1 MAAWL
6 GGGMRVVIAGASGF
20 LGTHLSTH
28 LRVQGH
34 EVTALVRREPSSSH
48 ESRWDPAAGTVDA
61 GVIGR
66 ADAVVNLAGASIAAN
81 PHSKKHAREV
91 LESRVSTTRLLA
103 STIAASERPPAFV
116 AGNGISWY
124 GDHGP
129 AAVTEDTGTTGDAF
143 LTRVAREWEAATEP
157 ARDAGARVCVLRT
170 APVMDRTSP
179 PLKQLRLLFQLGGGA
194 RLGSGEQF
202 MPMISLR
209 DWVGAVSYL
218 IESRDV
224 SGAFNLCCPHTP
236 TNAEFTH
243 ALASAVHRK
252 TFLAVPAAV
261 LKVGAGDLASELLGS
276 INARPAA
283 LERAGYDFED
293 EDVREVLAAAL
304 S

>member
-1 MAAWL
+1 
-6 GGGMRVVIAGASGF
+6 MRVVIAGASGF
-20 LGTHLSTH
+20 LGTHLSDH
-28 LRVQGH
+28 LRTHGH
-34 EVTALVRREPSSSH
+34 DVTALVRREPGSAH
-48 ESRWDPAAGTVDA
+48 ESRWDPAAGRIDA
-61 GVIGR
+61 GVIES
-66 ADAVVNLAGASIAAN
+66 ADAVVNLAGAPIAGN
-81 PHSKKHAREV
+81 PHSRKWADEV

-103 STIAASERPPAFV
+103 ETVASSDRPAAFV
-116 AGNGISWY
+116 AGNGIAWY
-124 GDHGP
+124 GDHGASP
-129 AAVTEDTGTTGDAF
+129 VTEDTPSTGSAF
-143 LTRVAREWEAATEP
+143 LTRVSHEWSAAADP
-157 ARDAGARVCVLRT
+157 ARKAGARVCELRT

-179 PLKQLRLLFQLGGGA
+179 PLKQLRLLFQVGGGA

-236 TNAEFTH
+236 TNAEFTKTLAA
-243 ALASAVHRK
+243 ALRRK
-252 TFLAVPAAV
+252 AFLAVPAPLMRMA
-261 LKVGAGDLASELLGS
+261 AGDLAPEVLGS
-276 INARPAA
+276 VNARPAA